1 MMLDD
6 LQCVIAKLQKMI
18 ETRSDYL
25 SEKETR
31 TRQVLIDPLLQQ
43 LGWEVSDPDAVQ
55 LEYGIE
61 KKRADYALMSDGDPV
76 AVIEAKGLR
85 KPLTDTVTTQAH
97 SYVNEEGI
105 PYMIVTDGNRWE
117 MYEVFKKAALK
128 ERLLMEFQL
137 SKQPAHE
144 IALQVLRIWKPN
156 LASGKPKKAM
166 KPVLVS
172 AKDDIKKA
180 APADDKPLHLRNNSG
195 GNGNRKKGINRSK
208 GVWAPLAKSHGN
220 SNKYA
225 YFVLKSLGVNPA
237 KCDDGRAALY
247 RQDNLS
253 VLIDKTE
260 ETRNAI
266 NFREL
271 PDADKDG
278 DTKEKQRWVAD
289 LNVALAKHE
298 NKEIEVWQKK
308 K

>member
-1 MMLDD
+1 MLDD
-6 LQCVIAKLQKMI
+6 LQAVIEQLQNTIK
-18 ETRSDYL
+18 THNDYL
-25 SEKETR
+25 SGKETR
-31 TRQVLIDPLLQQ
+31 TRQVLIDPLLQE

-61 KKRADYALMSDGDPV
+61 KKRADYALMSGGGPV
-76 AVIEAKGLR
+76 AVIEAKGLG

-166 KPVLVS
+166 KPVLVP

-180 APADDKPLHLRNNSG
+180 APADDKPLPLTNNSG

-208 GVWAPLAKSHGN
+208 GVWAPLAKSHRN

-271 PDADKDG
+271 PNADKDG

-289 LNVALAKHE
+289 LNVALAKHA